1 MKQLGETAARR
12 WSVRLLL
19 GTGLLAVS
27 GAAPAVDWRL
37 GEAEFRLQGRVALGA
52 TWRTS
57 DRDERLL
64 AKLNVPGQ
72 ETLCDADDCIS
83 LAGDPEPNQRLVDA
97 RGGYNVN
104 GDNGN
109 LNYAQ
114 GDIAYATAQ
123 YEPVL
128 TLDWGRLAARVSG
141 LAFFDPVNSNFDTF
155 NQNTLYQ
162 PRHVPRRHDL
172 EADLGSRFRLLEAF
186 VSFPV
191 QLFGKPLGL
200 AIGQQTLRWG
210 ESTFLVFSSLNQVNP
225 VSAQLLRQ
233 PGTRLRN
240 AFVPVPLFTADWEL
254 SRTLVLGGFY
264 QLDWEPS
271 EPDVAGSLLSISDGA
286 GAGRGPTNITLGIGQ
301 YPEDPNRQFRPAG
314 LAGTF
319 SSATRTTYLRDERFG
334 YPRDSGQFGLRAE
347 YYADWLNG
355 GTELTAY
362 GMNYHSR
369 LPYLSG
375 FAAEESCLRDL
386 DAVDPQGLA
395 GLLPQLVGPLPGGLD
410 GVIDETRFAQ
420 ALVACGGFNGSLNVV
435 NGTLLEELAAAVPG
449 TPEIGG
455 EPTPVDTFQPFVDY
469 PEDIRLFGVSGTTNI
484 GSWSVAGEIAYSPN
498 QPVQVHTRDVVFAG
512 LNPAFPAE
520 DIGVATDTG
529 AVLTI
534 PGARAAV
541 PDYLQTRYRDQ
552 PLEGGQRFNG
562 YERLQVGQASFTAI
576 RVFSS
581 SNYIHADQI
590 LLLVEA
596 GATGIFNLP
605 PLSELQIE
613 GAGATNTH
621 FSPGADGSGS
631 GGEPDTRRAN
641 PEQANPNIFA
651 DDFAWGYR
659 VLLEPSYLNALF
671 GWSIFPRLRFDHDVH
686 GTSASP
692 IQNFV
697 ADRIEITAGFAT
709 RFTPNTTL
717 TMEQTVYAGAGDRN
731 LRQDRD
737 HFTAVLTY
745 AF

>member
-369 LPYLSG
+369 LPYAST
-375 FAAEESCLRDL
+375 FAADRSCLRDAPLGGLPSTGDLPFIGDLLGALGNLVPGITL
-386 DAVDPQGLA
+386 DDLSAEAVG
-395 GLLPQLVGPLPGGLD
+395 GLL
-410 GVIDETRFAQ
+410 
-420 ALVACGGFNGSLNVV
+420 ACGGGSGNSKGGNAVLALWHC
-435 NGTLLEELAAAVPG
+435 GSSHFGPKPYWLKPLWRLAAPLRH
-449 TPEIGG
+449 PSGG
-455 EPTPVDTFQPFVDY
+455 RF
-469 PEDIRLFGVSGTTNI
+469 
-484 GSWSVAGEIAYSPN
+484 
-498 QPVQVHTRDVVFAG
+498 FA
-512 LNPAFPAE
+512 
-520 DIGVATDTG
+520 
-529 AVLTI
+529 
-534 PGARAAV
+534 ARA
-541 PDYLQTRYRDQ
+541 
-552 PLEGGQRFNG
+552 
-562 YERLQVGQASFTAI
+562 
-576 RVFSS
+576 
-581 SNYIHADQI
+581 
-590 LLLVEA
+590 EA
-596 GATGIFNLP
+596 GSSP
-605 PLSELQIE
+605 PERGQV
-613 GAGATNTH
+613 
-621 FSPGADGSGS
+621 
-631 GGEPDTRRAN
+631 R
-641 PEQANPNIFA
+641 
-651 DDFAWGYR
+651 
-659 VLLEPSYLNALF
+659 
-671 GWSIFPRLRFDHDVH
+671 
-686 GTSASP
+686 
-692 IQNFV
+692 
-697 ADRIEITAGFAT
+697 
-709 RFTPNTTL
+709 
-717 TMEQTVYAGAGDRN
+717 
-731 LRQDRD
+731 
-737 HFTAVLTY
+737 
-745 AF
+745 